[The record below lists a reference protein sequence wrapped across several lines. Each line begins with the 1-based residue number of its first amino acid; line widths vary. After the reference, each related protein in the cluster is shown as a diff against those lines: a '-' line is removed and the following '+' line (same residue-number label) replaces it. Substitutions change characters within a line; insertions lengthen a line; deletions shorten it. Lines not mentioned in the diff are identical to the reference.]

1 MKKIIILIIS
11 LAYAFVLDAQDKEK
25 ILKGF
30 SGGMMIHTGY
40 LYGCDNPYGYN
51 AAGDTFGIGGVARLH
66 LSEHFRAGFEG
77 YFSTMGLDGELA
89 EGSHNKLF
97 WMGALCDW
105 FWKLGRFYPFAGC
118 TLGGGMETAF
128 YMFDGNK
135 NDWDA
140 ETRAVFRK
148 QPFFAVDP
156 FVGVE
161 YQVGDALRL
170 TLKTDWMLAVN
181 SDGLNRP
188 MGPRLY
194 FGVIFVR

>member
-1 MKKIIILIIS
+1 
-11 LAYAFVLDAQDKEK
+11 
-25 ILKGF
+25 
-30 SGGMMIHTGY
+30 
-40 LYGCDNPYGYN
+40 
-51 AAGDTFGIGGVARLH
+51 
-66 LSEHFRAGFEG
+66 
-77 YFSTMGLDGELA
+77 
-89 EGSHNKLF
+89 
-97 WMGALCDW
+97 
-105 FWKLGRFYPFAGC
+105 
-118 TLGGGMETAF
+118 METAF